1 MTVKQLKLKVTKVST
16 SKTDENKTKV
26 TMTMTVQGL
35 EEMCSE
41 KATLTVSG
49 DSKQTVN
56 DILGATVDPGDV
68 IFADVGVSSRQ
79 QRLEDT
85 GKRSKKAV
93 AQDRA
98 KGKAPDEKKKDN
110 YRDSL

>member
-1 MTVKQLKLKVTKVST
+1 MAVKQLKLKVTKVST
-16 SKTDENKTKV
+16 SKTDEDKTKV

-35 EEMCSE
+35 ESLGDG
-41 KATLTVSG
+41 KATLTVSADDKG
-49 DSKQTVN
+49 AIS
-56 DILGATVDPGDV
+56 DILGIALDTGDI
-68 IFADVGVSSRQ
+68 IFADIGVSSRQ

-98 KGKAPDEKKKDN
+98 KGKDDKKKDS
-110 YRDSL
+110 YKDSL